1 MPSIVR
7 TTIGDIAMWVRQGP
21 QAAWDIG
28 TSQAVIT
35 GDEYGL
41 QPFLNSPL
49 RHEVR
54 TVVDIGANIGAF
66 TLAARRMFPNARV
79 IAIEPDPDNTELNQ
93 AWRRYA
99 PGSRTTMK
107 VLSRWIDEMPMIA
120 VDSLILSTPAL
131 TCESH
136 SGLSGWSL

>member
-41 QPFLNSPL
+41 QPFLHSPL

-66 TLAARRMFPNARV
+66 TLATRRVTLGSPKRARTA
-79 IAIEPDPDNTELNQ
+79 T
-93 AWRRYA
+93 
-99 PGSRTTMK
+99 GH
-107 VLSRWIDEMPMIA
+107 A
-120 VDSLILSTPAL
+120 VTVASIRSAQF
-131 TCESH
+131 S
-136 SGLSGWSL
+136 

>member
-1 MPSIVR
+1 MAGLWLATPRRPLHGGHSTIGSLSVIGEVHMPPIVR
-7 TTIGDIAMWVRQGP
+7 MTIGDIAMWVRQGP

-41 QPFLNSPL
+41 HPFLHSPL

-66 TLAARRMFPNARV
+66 T
-79 IAIEPDPDNTELNQ
+79 
-93 AWRRYA
+93 
-99 PGSRTTMK
+99 
-107 VLSRWIDEMPMIA
+107 
-120 VDSLILSTPAL
+120 
-131 TCESH
+131 
-136 SGLSGWSL
+136 

>member
-41 QPFLNSPL
+41 QPFLHSPL

-66 TLAARRMFPNARV
+66 TLAGAAHVSQRTRDRRRTRSGKQRV
-79 IAIEPDPDNTELNQ
+79 AATQL
-93 AWRRYA
+93 W
-99 PGSRTTMK
+99 
-107 VLSRWIDEMPMIA
+107 
-120 VDSLILSTPAL
+120 
-131 TCESH
+131 
-136 SGLSGWSL
+136 